1 MSETERRHR
10 LDGLTPDNLLAFLA
24 LLGLLRSLEE
34 AAPFWQPRVA
44 WSVDAPPMRPV
55 LSLAVGVER
64 VIVVATAAAGLNR
77 LAARHDFAP
86 LKNLRFPQEAA
97 AEKLRAAAAGD
108 RYTADLWAALVS
120 DAAVRERNKISEA
133 EPTPFCLMFG
143 QGHQHFLE
151 RLSAVPRRRMPD
163 RGPRRSPLTVSETE
177 CLTDALFS
185 TWTRPD
191 ASPSFRWDP
200 HEDVRYAHRATDP
213 TDQRTKETTQHGANR
228 LAAVGLAALTV
239 VPQRRAG
246 EARLVVLGGDRGA
259 DGSFS
264 FSWPIWREPIGLAA
278 IRALLGHPGLDD
290 PATRAA
296 LGIVDR
302 RRTRRISSG
311 KFMNFTP
318 AEAR

>member
-1 MSETERRHR
+1 M
-10 LDGLTPDNLLAFLA
+10 
-24 LLGLLRSLEE
+24 
-34 AAPFWQPRVA
+34 
-44 WSVDAPPMRPV
+44 
-55 LSLAVGVER
+55 
-64 VIVVATAAAGLNR
+64 
-77 LAARHDFAP
+77 
-86 LKNLRFPQEAA
+86 
-97 AEKLRAAAAGD
+97 
-108 RYTADLWAALVS
+108 
-120 DAAVRERNKISEA
+120 
-133 EPTPFCLMFG
+133 
-143 QGHQHFLE
+143 
-151 RLSAVPRRRMPD
+151 
-163 RGPRRSPLTVSETE
+163 
-177 CLTDALFS
+177 
-185 TWTRPD
+185 
-191 ASPSFRWDP
+191 
-200 HEDVRYAHRATDP
+200 RYAHRATDP